1 MQFTGRVRTAF
12 PLQSGISKTG
22 SEWRTASF
30 LIEEEG
36 QRFNQSVVV
45 EQRGDTIDKQRL
57 IVGRLV
63 TVHFDISAREYNG
76 RGYNTLNCWK
86 VENIVDGGTQ
96 QQQQQPQQQ
105 YQQQYQQP
113 PQQQYQQQPPQQ
125 QQYQEPYAQQA
136 EAWGQAPQQQQQQGG
151 TDNPPF

>member
-1 MQFTGRVRTAF
+1 MQFTGRVRTAYE
-12 PLQSGISKTG
+12 LQSGIGKTG
-22 SEWRTASF
+22 KEWRTASF

-36 QRFNQSVVV
+36 QRFNQSIVV
-45 EQRGDTIDKQRL
+45 EQRGDFISKQPL
-57 IVGRLV
+57 VVGRLV
-63 TVHFDISAREYNG
+63 TVYFDISAREYNG
-76 RGYNTLNCWK
+76 KGFNTLNCWK
-86 VENIVDGGTQ
+86 VENLDNGGY
-96 QQQQQPQQQ
+96 QQPQQQ